1 VRVEVAVV
9 GKRGLSFPEN
19 SRARNR
25 SLEEKR
31 RVSIESLRDRG
42 VTAADLL
49 S

>member
-1 VRVEVAVV
+1 VQVEVAVV

-19 SRARNR
+19 SRAHDR

-31 RVSIESLRDRG
+31 MVSIESLRDRG
-42 VTAADLL
+42 VTAANLL